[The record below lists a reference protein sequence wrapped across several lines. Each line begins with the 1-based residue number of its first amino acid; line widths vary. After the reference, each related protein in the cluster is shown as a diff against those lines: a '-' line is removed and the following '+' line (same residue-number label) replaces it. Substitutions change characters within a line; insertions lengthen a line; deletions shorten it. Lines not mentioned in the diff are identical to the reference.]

1 MKQGIIRPSRYI
13 LSEAKAFNMPV
24 KKQKGDVMRATKR
37 DIYKMTRGAKTKM
50 ILDYVDELMHKY
62 HIDSAYDG
70 NVNLIQLIAYTV
82 DLENIEEYT
91 YKPSISVKLPDEN
104 SCEIVIKFMI
114 RKTGVVDDVNMF
126 NYTER
131 KALHVDLD
139 KTITRLYD
147 LVTIIED
154 AVSENFAM
162 KTVVK
167 CQQIGLGIYYKHNK
181 FRTDTIFYNIPPA
194 WEIGDMLDGDDYDN
208 INEYTFLDDKYVK
221 FYKFPY
227 FHISTPLTAVPTLIF
242 KSCKDV
248 IALREMLEKHL
259 AKFDASNRYNDFS
272 TINSFYVAIE
282 EPNPNAARYIID
294 ELVKKRL
301 PLNILGV
308 DFRGE
313 WKARLTDIS
322 WIKKIGKRNWKE
334 AIYSLKEMMK
344 DTSEHPYYEIAT
356 NGAILKSDVM
366 AFGKDPTNS
375 KYEFVYDMTNGKA
388 YVYKEDP
395 DFEEI
400 DHSLTEAFKMPVKAQ
415 HIPSGDDSER
425 NITITKND
433 IDKVTFGNNKKTII
447 RAIDVELSN
456 YMYSTGILNSLPMYQ
471 EFPFKL
477 FGIICEDINEGM
489 PNKFYN
495 YNVSVGKCAD
505 ITYKDGKILVVLKL
519 GFANDSIITDIEFNH
534 VFKVFYDMLSVV
546 ESKIKEL
553 PISDITIKYD
563 LYAVPDQG
571 VYEYSTGNF
580 PLICIYKKS
589 FLRFQNDLTLVNF
602 PCANA
607 KERLSQQVYKIK
619 IEDESTLKDFSDF
632 VTHKILHPNTYDKF
646 YLSINLKM
654 KNLPDANEIDKNLP
668 LNFYGI
674 YIEPGVSINTVLS
687 YINKLCHVDNPE
699 IIFNFGALARL
710 TNKGNDAKLLAT
722 YEAATNGMINYDY
735 IRKLKIKQSKFCKPF
750 VQIRY
755 SPNEGK
761 LRAQDGRD
769 LTNI

>member
-1 MKQGIIRPSRYI
+1 MKLGIIRPSRYI
-13 LSEAKAFNMPV
+13 LSEAKTFNMPA
-24 KKQKGDVMRATKR
+24 KRQKDDTINVTKR
-37 DIYKMTRGAKTKM
+37 DIYKITRGAKTKM

-114 RKTGVVDDVNMF
+114 RKTGTVDDVNMF

-131 KALHVDLD
+131 KALHVDVD

-154 AVSENFAM
+154 AVSENFTLN
-162 KTVVK
+162 TVVK
-167 CQQIGLGIYYKHNK
+167 CQQIGLEIYYIHSK
-181 FRTDTIFYNIPPA
+181 FRTDTVFYNIPPT

-208 INEYTFLDDKYVK
+208 VNEYTFLDDKYVRA
-221 FYKFPY
+221 YKFPY
-227 FHISTPLTAVPTLIF
+227 FHISTSLTAVPTLVF

-248 IALREMLEKHL
+248 IALREMLEKHIV
-259 AKFDASNRYNDFS
+259 KFDASNRYKHNDFS

-282 EPNPNAARYIID
+282 EPNPNTAKYIID

-308 DFRGE
+308 DFRGD

-356 NGAILKSDVM
+356 KGAILKSDVM
-366 AFGKDPTNS
+366 GFGKDPTNS

-395 DFEEI
+395 DFDEI

-415 HIPSGDDSER
+415 HTPSEDGSER
-425 NITITKND
+425 KITVTKND
-433 IDKVTFGNNKKTII
+433 IAKITFNTNKKLII
-447 RAIDVELSN
+447 QAIDVELSK
-456 YMYSTGILNSLPMYQ
+456 YIHSTGILNSLSAYST
-471 EFPFKL
+471 FPFKL
-477 FGIICEDINEGM
+477 FGIICEDPNEGM
-489 PNKFYN
+489 PNKFYK

-505 ITYKDGKILVVLKL
+505 ITYHDGKILVVLKL
-519 GFANDSIITDIEFNH
+519 GFASDNINTDIEFNEE
-534 VFKVFYDMLSVV
+534 FKVFYDMMSVV
-546 ESKIKEL
+546 ESKIKNMGVA
-553 PISDITIKYD
+553 DIIIKYD
-563 LYAVPDQG
+563 LYAVPDKG
-571 VYEYSTGNF
+571 IYDYSNGTF
-580 PLICIYKKS
+580 PMIIIYRKS
-589 FLRFQNDLTLVNF
+589 FSDFQQDLSLVKF
-602 PCANA
+602 PCANQ
-607 KERLSQQVYKIK
+607 KDQLSQQVFKIK

-632 VTHKILHPNTYDKF
+632 VTHKIFHPNTYDKF

-654 KNLPDANEIDKNLP
+654 KNLPEANEIDEDFP

-674 YIEPGVSINTVLS
+674 YVEPGVPLNDIS
-687 YINKLCHVDNPE
+687 YIDKLCKVDNPE

-710 TNKGNDAKLLAT
+710 NPTKDANLLAT
-722 YEAATNGMINYDY
+722 YETATNGMINYDY
-735 IRKLKIKQSKFCKPF
+735 VRKLKIKQSKFCKPF

-761 LRAQDGRD
+761 LRAQDSRD